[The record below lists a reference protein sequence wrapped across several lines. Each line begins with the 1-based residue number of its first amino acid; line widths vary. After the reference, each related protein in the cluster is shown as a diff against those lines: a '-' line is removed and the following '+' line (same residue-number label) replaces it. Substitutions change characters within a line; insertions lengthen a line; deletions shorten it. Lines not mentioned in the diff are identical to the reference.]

1 MIIVP
6 EHKVEYET
14 CNVPDADYEIW
25 SSDKSYSV
33 GDKVSI
39 IEDKLNYFAT
49 KDIPAGVRPDP
60 NDLKGLQFGWFA
72 EIPNKYKML
81 GNTIYNQTINPEFIE
96 FSFKAYDID
105 VIAFFNVYA
114 IDINIKITGVDSGII
129 IIDKNINMLDNGISL
144 YHYFFVEPYIKD
156 TLIYDFKKE
165 VPIFMEEILVEV
177 EIRRQNSI
185 AKCGKLFIGKGEE
198 LGCSLWQNSSI
209 KTKSFGKIKQDEY
222 FGNYEI
228 ERGNTVNQISV
239 NVKAETHR
247 IDYIISRLKKYAYDY
262 CLFIADDSQRI
273 TNFTAYGLAE
283 DANFSPKPYSSD
295 YTLKIGSTI

>member
-6 EHKVEYET
+6 EHKIEYET

-25 SSDKSYSV
+25 SSSKSYST

-39 IEDKLNYFAT
+39 LEDKLNYFAT
-49 KDIPAGVRPDP
+49 KDIAAGVRPSP
-60 NDLKGLQFGWFA
+60 ADLKGLETGWFA
-72 EIPNKYKML
+72 ETPNKYKML
-81 GNTIYNQTINPEFIE
+81 GNTIYNQTTNPDLIE
-96 FSFKAYDID
+96 FSFKISDID
-105 VIAFFNVYA
+105 IIAFFNIDA
-114 IDINIKITGVDSGII
+114 KDINIKITKVYSGVTIM
-129 IIDKNINMLDNGISL
+129 DKKINMLENGISL
-144 YHYFFVEPYIKD
+144 YHYFFVEPWFKD
-156 TLIYDFKKE
+156 TLIYDFKNE
-165 VPIFMEEILVEV
+165 VPIFMEEVLVE
-177 EIRRQNSI
+177 IKLSKPNSI
-185 AKCGKLFIGKGEE
+185 AKCGKFFAGKSEE

-239 NVKAETHR
+239 KVKAETHK
-247 IDYIISRLKKYAYDY
+247 IDYIISKLKKYAYDY
-262 CLFIADDSQRI
+262 CLFVADDSQRI

-283 DANFSPKPYSSD
+283 DVNFSPQPYSSE

>member
-6 EHKVEYET
+6 EYKIEYET

-25 SSDKSYSV
+25 SSSKSYSV

-39 IEDKLNYFAT
+39 IEDKLNYYAT

-60 NDLKGLQFGWFA
+60 NDLKGLKFGWFA
-72 EIPNKYKML
+72 ETPNKYKMFE
-81 GNTIYNQTINPEFIE
+81 NTIYNQTTNPELIE
-96 FSFKAYDID
+96 FSFKTSDID
-105 VIAFFNVYA
+105 IIAFFKTDA
-114 IDINIKITGVDSGII
+114 TDISIKITGVDSGLTIL
-129 IIDKNINMLDNGISL
+129 DKEINMLENGISL

-165 VPIFMEEILVEV
+165 VPIFMEEVLVEI

-185 AKCGKLFIGKGEE
+185 AKCGKFFVGKGEE

-247 IDYIISRLKKYAYDY
+247 IDYIISKLKKYAYDY

>member
-6 EHKVEYET
+6 EKKIEYET

-39 IEDKLNYFAT
+39 IEDKLNYYAT
-49 KDIPAGVRPDP
+49 KDIVAGVRPNP
-60 NDLKGLQFGWFA
+60 NDLKGITTGWFA
-72 EIPNKYKML
+72 GTPNKYKML
-81 GNTIYNQTINPEFIE
+81 ENTIYNQTTNPDIIE
-96 FSFKAYDID
+96 FSFKVSDID
-105 VIAFFNVYA
+105 IIAFFNVDA
-114 IDINIKITGVDSGII
+114 TDVNIKITGVESGTTIL
-129 IIDKNINMLDNGISL
+129 DKKINMLENGISL
-144 YHYFFVEPYIKD
+144 YHYFFVEPWFKD

-165 VPIFMEEILVEV
+165 VPIFMEEVLVEV
-177 EIRRQNSI
+177 KIRRQNSI
-185 AKCGKLFIGKGEE
+185 AKCGKFFVGKGEE
-198 LGCSLWQNSSI
+198 LGCSLWENSSI

-239 NVKAETHR
+239 NVKAETHK

-283 DANFSPKPYSSD
+283 DVNFSPKPYSSD